1 MKNLFKKSAFALA
14 FALSLVNS
22 QQTQA
27 HIFPRDEDYYEDRP
41 YHHHGIVGGALI
53 GAGRVTDAA
62 VGTAVNTTDAVT
74 GYPYRHRYYEG
85 LREEN
90 ADLAAENEALREQQ
104 YPE

>member
-22 QQTQA
+22 QQTLA
-27 HIFPRDEDYYEDRP
+27 HIFPRDEDYY
-41 YHHHGIVGGALI
+41 HHGIVGGALI

-104 YPE
+104 YPEYSC